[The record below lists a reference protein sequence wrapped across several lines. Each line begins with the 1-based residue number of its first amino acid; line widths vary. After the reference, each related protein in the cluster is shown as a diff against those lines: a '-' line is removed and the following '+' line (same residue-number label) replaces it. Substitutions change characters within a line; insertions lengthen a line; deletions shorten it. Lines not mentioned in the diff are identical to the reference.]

1 MPVEFAATVGRVL
14 LGAYFLL
21 GGAAKIFS
29 ESDNGQI
36 VHMAASGIPFAEHLF
51 PLAGAC
57 EIIGGVALIIG
68 LHTRLVSFLL
78 AAFVIL
84 VSLTMHKFWGASV
97 VDQDNALQVLA
108 EAHEQYVQMV
118 MFLKNMT
125 TVAGLLAFIGFGSG
139 PLAIDNLY
147 REK

>member
-1 MPVEFAATVGRVL
+1 MPVEFVATVGRVL

-21 GGAAKIFS
+21 GGAAKVFAV
-29 ESDNGQI
+29 SDGGQI
-36 VHMAASGIPFAEHLF
+36 AHMAASGIPASQFLF

-57 EIIGGVALIIG
+57 EIIGGVTLIIG
-68 LHTRLVSFLL
+68 LHTRLVAFLL
-78 AAFVIL
+78 AGFVIL
-84 VSLTMHKFWGASV
+84 VSVTLHAFWKQVEPGA
-97 VDQDNALQVLA
+97 
-108 EAHEQYVQMV
+108 EHEQFVQMI

-125 TVAGLLAFIGFGSG
+125 TFAGLLAFVGFGSG

>member
-1 MPVEFAATVGRVL
+1 MPVQFVATVGRVL

-29 ESDNGQI
+29 ASDGGQI
-36 VHMAASGIPFAEHLF
+36 AHMAASGIPFAEYLF

-57 EIIGGVALIIG
+57 ELIGGVTMIIG
-68 LHTRLVSFLL
+68 IHTRLVALLL

-84 VSLTMHKFWGASV
+84 VSVTLHAFWHPIESGA
-97 VDQDNALQVLA
+97 DQ
-108 EAHEQYVQMV
+108 HEQFVQMI

-125 TVAGLLAFIGFGSG
+125 TFAGLLSFVGFGSG
-139 PLAIDNLY
+139 PLAIDNFY